1 MAELGPDEHRG
12 GVVEEEVG
20 RQLLAEPRQVGGG
33 HHQPQH
39 AVEAGAVSPHHRVG
53 VPPRGQQLGE
63 VGEGAAE
70 EGELDQDEQDGLLVP
85 VQYST
90 VQYSAVLY
98 STDCWYRW

>member
-63 VGEGAAE
+63 VGEGAAH
-70 EGELDQDEQDGLLVP
+70 EGDLDDRLIDECEVVQSQRWPLLGP
-85 VQYST
+85 SPG
-90 VQYSAVLY
+90 
-98 STDCWYRW
+98 